1 MSSVSS
7 EQSCVREGA
16 GYNEVFLLGFN
27 DPGTSS
33 NERKPSTTS
42 PSTRDEDTDVEGPN
56 GDSNGEDVDNGEPP
70 IQSVVGPDGLR
81 KFIILPLWTIND
93 FNSSVKQIHFNTL
106 REKYQIL
113 VNIPM
118 CLRLKHE
125 KCYYKGVKD
134 VGVYE

>member
-7 EQSCVREGA
+7 EQSCVHEGA
-16 GYNEVFLLGFN
+16 GYNEVFLLGLN
-27 DPGTSS
+27 DPSTSS

-56 GDSNGEDVDNGEPP
+56 GDSNAEDVDNGEPP
-70 IQSVVGPDGLR
+70 IQSVVGPDGFR
-81 KFIILPLWTIND
+81 KFIMLPLWTIND
-93 FNSSVKQIHFNTL
+93 FNSSVKQTHFNTL